1 MTLFCVLAALAA
13 LGIHCPA
20 LADGNCADPIAEWKP
35 REMLRQQ
42 VESRGWTV
50 QRIKVD
56 DGCYEVRGTDRLG
69 NKVKAKYG
77 PATLRIR
84 SLEIDFGEHGDPT
97 DYLRPPARP
106 GPGHGRM
113 PGPASKGENQ

>member
-1 MTLFCVLAALAA
+1 MTLFRTLVTLAVLAAS
-13 LGIHCPA
+13 GTA
-20 LADGNCADPIAEWKP
+20 LADTDCNDPIRDWKP
-35 REMLRQQ
+35 REVLRQQ
-42 VESRGWTV
+42 VELRGWTV

-84 SLEIDFGEHGDPT
+84 SLEVEFGPNGDAA
-97 DYLRPPARP
+97 DYIRTVQPRP
-106 GPGHGRM
+106 GRHGQA
-113 PGPASKGENQ
+113 GPASKGNYP

>member
-1 MTLFCVLAALAA
+1 MSQFRIFAAFAALA
-13 LGIHCPA
+13 LNCPA
-20 LADGNCADPIAEWKP
+20 HADTDCTDPIADWKP
-35 REMLRQQ
+35 REVLRQQ
-42 VESRGWTV
+42 LESRGWTV

-84 SLEIDFGEHGDPT
+84 SLEIEFGEHGEPS
-97 DYLRPPARP
+97 DYPCAAQP
-106 GPGHGRM
+106 GPEHGRM
-113 PGPASKGENQ
+113 PGPANKGKHQ

>member
-1 MTLFCVLAALAA
+1 MTLFRTLAVVAALAA
-13 LGIHCPA
+13 SGAA
-20 LADGNCADPIAEWKP
+20 LADTDCSDPLKDWQS
-35 REMLRQQ
+35 REALRQQ
-42 VESRGWTV
+42 VELRGWTV

-84 SLEIDFGEHGDPT
+84 SLEVEFGPDGDAS
-97 DYLRPPARP
+97 DYFRPLRPGHERPAV
-106 GPGHGRM
+106 
-113 PGPASKGENQ
+113 PASKGNKS